1 MSNSNFSNNPGQE
14 NYRGRS
20 NNERSNFRD
29 RSGGRRD
36 GGGFRIRLSDNE
48 MKAVKSIQETF
59 QLRSTVAVLGFAIR
73 TLSEMIK
80 DEKLIESITEYAK
93 NNKRNIK
100 MSNSNFSNNPG
111 QENYRGRSNNE
122 RSNFRDRSG
131 GRRDGG
137 GFRIRLSDN
146 EMKAVKSIQETFQ
159 LRSTV
164 AVLGFSVRT
173 LSEMIKNEKLIE
185 SITEYAKNN

>member
-1 MSNSNFSNNPGQE
+1 MSNSNFRNNHGQE

-36 GGGFRIRLSDNE
+36 GGG
-48 MKAVKSIQETF
+48 
-59 QLRSTVAVLGFAIR
+59 
-73 TLSEMIK
+73 
-80 DEKLIESITEYAK
+80 
-93 NNKRNIK
+93 
-100 MSNSNFSNNPG
+100 
-111 QENYRGRSNNE
+111 
-122 RSNFRDRSG
+122 
-131 GRRDGG
+131 

-146 EMKAVKSIQETFQ
+146 EMKSVKSIQETFQ

-173 LSEMIKNEKLIE
+173 LSEMIRDEKLIE
-185 SITEYAKNN
+185 SIKEYAKNNQNSSPNRQLQNPYEEKIKTAPDPFARPVKSTSTEEIQLSEVEEDVK

>member
-1 MSNSNFSNNPGQE
+1 MSNSNFSNNSGQE
-14 NYRGRS
+14 KYR
-20 NNERSNFRD
+20 NH
-29 RSGGRRD
+29 
-36 GGGFRIRLSDNE
+36 SD
-48 MKAVKSIQETF
+48 
-59 QLRSTVAVLGFAIR
+59 
-73 TLSEMIK
+73 
-80 DEKLIESITEYAK
+80 
-93 NNKRNIK
+93 
-100 MSNSNFSNNPG
+100 
-111 QENYRGRSNNE
+111 NE

-173 LSEMIKNEKLIE
+173 LSEMIKDEKLIE
-185 SITEYAKNN
+185 SITEYAKNNKNSSPSRQSQNSYEEKTKTTPDPFARPVKNTSIEDNHSSEVEEDDK

>member
-1 MSNSNFSNNPGQE
+1 MSNSNFGNNSGQE

-48 MKAVKSIQETF
+48 MKAVKSIQE
-59 QLRSTVAVLGFAIR
+59 A
-73 TLSEMIK
+73 
-80 DEKLIESITEYAK
+80 
-93 NNKRNIK
+93 
-100 MSNSNFSNNPG
+100 
-111 QENYRGRSNNE
+111 
-122 RSNFRDRSG
+122 
-131 GRRDGG
+131 
-137 GFRIRLSDN
+137 
-146 EMKAVKSIQETFQ
+146 FQ

-173 LSEMIKNEKLIE
+173 LSEMIKDEKLIQ
-185 SITEYAKNN
+185 SIKEYAKNNKNSSPNRQSQKTYDEKTKTTPDPFARPVKSTSNEEIQSSEIEKDDK

>member
-14 NYRGRS
+14 NYRSRS
-20 NNERSNFRD
+20 S
-29 RSGGRRD
+29 
-36 GGGFRIRLSDNE
+36 
-48 MKAVKSIQETF
+48 
-59 QLRSTVAVLGFAIR
+59 
-73 TLSEMIK
+73 SEK
-80 DEKLIESITEYAK
+80 
-93 NNKRNIK
+93 
-100 MSNSNFSNNPG
+100 
-111 QENYRGRSNNE
+111 
-122 RSNFRDRSG
+122 SNFRDRSG

-173 LSEMIKNEKLIE
+173 LSEMIKDEKLIG
-185 SITEYAKNN
+185 SIKEYAKNNKNSSPNRQSQNLYEENTKKSPDPFARPVKSTSNEDNQSSEVEEDVK

>member
-1 MSNSNFSNNPGQE
+1 MSNSNFSNNLGQE

-29 RSGGRRD
+29 RSGSRRD

-59 QLRSTVAVLGFAIR
+59 ELRSTVAVLGFSVR

-93 NNKRNIK
+93 K
-100 MSNSNFSNNPG
+100 
-111 QENYRGRSNNE
+111 
-122 RSNFRDRSG
+122 
-131 GRRDGG
+131 
-137 GFRIRLSDN
+137 
-146 EMKAVKSIQETFQ
+146 
-159 LRSTV
+159 
-164 AVLGFSVRT
+164 
-173 LSEMIKNEKLIE
+173 
-185 SITEYAKNN
+185 

>member
-48 MKAVKSIQETF
+48 MKAVKSIQE
-59 QLRSTVAVLGFAIR
+59 A
-73 TLSEMIK
+73 
-80 DEKLIESITEYAK
+80 
-93 NNKRNIK
+93 
-100 MSNSNFSNNPG
+100 
-111 QENYRGRSNNE
+111 
-122 RSNFRDRSG
+122 
-131 GRRDGG
+131 
-137 GFRIRLSDN
+137 
-146 EMKAVKSIQETFQ
+146 FQ

-173 LSEMIKNEKLIE
+173 LSEMIKDEKLIE
-185 SITEYAKNN
+185 SIKEYAKNNKNSSPSRQSHNPYEEKTKTAPDPFERPIKNSSNQEIESSKVKVEEITSSEVEKDDK

>member
-1 MSNSNFSNNPGQE
+1 MSNSNFGNNPGQE
-14 NYRGRS
+14 NYRGRI
-20 NNERSNFRD
+20 NND
-29 RSGGRRD
+29 
-36 GGGFRIRLSDNE
+36 
-48 MKAVKSIQETF
+48 
-59 QLRSTVAVLGFAIR
+59 
-73 TLSEMIK
+73 
-80 DEKLIESITEYAK
+80 
-93 NNKRNIK
+93 
-100 MSNSNFSNNPG
+100 
-111 QENYRGRSNNE
+111 

-173 LSEMIKNEKLIE
+173 FSEMIKDEKLIE
-185 SITEYAKNN
+185 SIKEYAKNNKNSSPNRPSQKPFEEKTRTTPDPFARPIKSPSNEEIQSSEVEEDGK

>member
-1 MSNSNFSNNPGQE
+1 MSNSNFGNNPEQE

-20 NNERSNFRD
+20 N
-29 RSGGRRD
+29 
-36 GGGFRIRLSDNE
+36 
-48 MKAVKSIQETF
+48 
-59 QLRSTVAVLGFAIR
+59 
-73 TLSEMIK
+73 
-80 DEKLIESITEYAK
+80 Y
-93 NNKRNIK
+93 
-100 MSNSNFSNNPG
+100 
-111 QENYRGRSNNE
+111 E

-173 LSEMIKNEKLIE
+173 FSEMIKDEKLIE
-185 SITEYAKNN
+185 SIKEYAKNNKNSSTNRPSQKPFEAKTKTTPDPFARPIKSPSNEEIKSSEVEEDGK